1 MITDYLNNVHH
12 SEDEASTVRITA
24 RARSYTLKDGILY
37 KKCVVQPLLKC
48 ITQSKG
54 RELLQ
59 EIDLGTCGSHIGPRA
74 LSTKAIRQRFYWPT
88 HIKDVE
94 QIVKTCEA
102 CQSTFPHQSKPSIA
116 VLLIPPT

>member
-1 MITDYLNNVHH
+1 LSNVHH
-12 SEDEASTVRITA
+12 SEDEASTVRIAA
-24 RARSYTLKDGILY
+24 RARSYMLIDGILY
-37 KKCVVQPLLKC
+37 KKGVVQPLLKC
-48 ITQSKG
+48 ITQIEG

-59 EIDLGTCGSHIGPRA
+59 EIYSGTCGSHIGPRA
-74 LSTKAIRQRFYWPT
+74 LSAKAIRQGFYWPAC
-88 HIKDVE
+88 IKVVE